1 MKVKVP
7 NDLCCEEMYQWMRDQ
22 FRATEGPYLYRYK
35 EWLALT
41 NRPFRTYD
49 FEREED
55 ATLFILRWL

>member
-7 NDLCCEEMYQWMRDQ
+7 NDLCCEEMYQWMRD
-22 FRATEGPYLYRYK
+22 TYGYGRYS
-35 EWLALT
+35 EWIALT